1 VLRLAIRLVTLSTL
15 VAALAVSV
23 WWWTDPG
30 RDWLQAPSTALAL
43 VAAVTGIPADRW
55 AGQAQARA
63 RAIAALRRELAQ
75 NQQVLLDPRFQ
86 PENQGV
92 GQVYPRLMLGAVD
105 TALVSGALNASRDR
119 NLVRQLLDWRNAA
132 EDLNRRLEITELRLC
147 IVDVLEREELVP
159 LREMLGR
166 PDGYFA
172 YTGRLM
178 HELAGELDEA
188 GQAPA
193 WLRWLPA
200 PLLGDAAPRRPG
212 EPLRPA
218 GETLRPAGEALGGPP
233 GLTSQ

>member
-1 VLRLAIRLVTLSTL
+1 MLRLAIRLVTLSTL

-92 GQVYPRLMLGAVD
+92 GQVYPRLMLAAVD

-178 HELAGELDEA
+178 HELASELDEA

-212 EPLRPA
+212 EALRPA
-218 GETLRPAGEALGGPP
+218 GETLGGPP

>member
-1 VLRLAIRLVTLSTL
+1 MLRVAIRLVTLSTL
-15 VAALAVSV
+15 IAALAVSV
-23 WWWTDPG
+23 WWWSDPG

-75 NQQVLLDPRFQ
+75 NQQVLLDPRFL

-119 NLVRQLLDWRNAA
+119 ELVRRLLDWRNAA

-147 IVDVLEREELVP
+147 IVDILDRDELLP
-159 LREMLGR
+159 LREMVGR

-172 YTGRLM
+172 STGRLM
-178 HELAGELDEA
+178 HELAAELDAA
-188 GQAPA
+188 GRPPV
-193 WLRWLPA
+193 WLRWLPGA
-200 PLLGDAAPRRPG
+200 LLDDTAPR
-212 EPLRPA
+212 
-218 GETLRPAGEALGGPP
+218 PP
-233 GLTSQ
+233 SLTS

>member
-1 VLRLAIRLVTLSTL
+1 MLRLAIRLVTLSTL

-212 EPLRPA
+212 EALRPA

>member
-1 VLRLAIRLVTLSTL
+1 MLRIAIRLVTLSTL

-23 WWWTDPG
+23 WWWTDPA

-75 NQQVLLDPRFQ
+75 NQQVLLDPRFL

-119 NLVRQLLDWRNAA
+119 DLVRRLLDWRNAA

-159 LREMLGR
+159 LREMLVH
-166 PDGYFA
+166 PDGHFA
-172 YTGRLM
+172 YTARLM

-200 PLLGDAAPRRPG
+200 PLLGDAAARRPG
-212 EPLRPA
+212 DALGPV
-218 GETLRPAGEALGGPP
+218 GEALGGPP
-233 GLTSQ
+233 GLTSR